1 MQDLILSVDLGT
13 TAIKVALFA
22 TSGELKALSTQE
34 YSLLTPQPS
43 VVEGEVEAYWAS
55 FKRGILD
62 IQTKSPFPTDSVRA
76 LGLSAQGETLFCL
89 DREGRPLRNAIVWMD
104 NRAQA
109 EAENLT
115 AEFTNEACYKVTGQ
129 VGFDPCWPAA
139 KILWLRTNEPEIFKR
154 TATFALIEDYFIYRM
169 TGKLVS
175 EGSLLC
181 STLYWNITTKQW
193 WKEMLVRLGIGEQQ
207 LPEIR
212 EPGEAIGPI
221 LPTVARELGLS
232 PDTIVCT
239 GALDQAAGAIGVGN
253 IAEGIFSENIGAALA
268 ICSPVR
274 KPVFHES
281 RILPIHYFSIPD
293 MYMMH
298 SFTTGGMVL
307 RWFRDA
313 FCDME
318 KTVGGLIGSDPYELM
333 VREAATVAPGCEGL
347 IMLPHLNGSMA
358 PDGNPKAKGVFYGFT
373 LKHQKP
379 HFIRAIM
386 EALGYLVRRNI
397 EALEQLGITV
407 GEIRS
412 LGGGAR
418 SPVWNQMKADI
429 TARPLVTMQCAEAA
443 SLGAAILAGKAVG
456 IYGDI
461 AGACKEMIRPAARFE
476 PNPVCREI
484 YDRNYDNYKKLFADL
499 TDLFRKS
506 YE

>member
-1 MQDLILSVDLGT
+1 MRDLVISVDLGT
-13 TAIKVALFA
+13 TAIKVALFDA
-22 TSGELKALSTQE
+22 LGELKALSTQE
-34 YSLLTPQPS
+34 YSLITPNPS
-43 VVEGEVEAYWAS
+43 VVEGDVETYWTS
-55 FKRGILD
+55 FKKGVFALKAIF
-62 IQTKSPFPTDSVRA
+62 PFAAEEVRA
-76 LGLSAQGETLFCL
+76 VGLSAQGETLFCL
-89 DREGRPLRNAIVWMD
+89 DRDGAPLRNAIVWMD

-109 EAENLT
+109 EAESLT
-115 AEFTNEACYKVTGQ
+115 AEFTNEVCYQVTGQ
-129 VGFDPCWPAA
+129 VDFAPCWPAA
-139 KILWLRTNEPEIFKR
+139 KILWLKQHEPGLFEN

-169 TGKLVS
+169 TGRLVS

-181 STLYWNITTKQW
+181 STVYWNITTKRW
-193 WKEMLVRLGIGEQQ
+193 WKEMLAYLDISERQ

-212 EPGEAIGPI
+212 EPGEAIGPV
-221 LPTVARELGLS
+221 LPDVAAELGLS
-232 PDTIVCT
+232 PRTIVCT

-281 RILPIHYFSIPD
+281 RTLPIHYFGIPD

-313 FCDME
+313 FCGME
-318 KTVGGLIGSDPYELM
+318 KQVGDLTGSDAYDLLG
-333 VREAATVAPGCEGL
+333 REAAGVAPGCEGL
-347 IMLPHLNGSMA
+347 IVLPHLNGSMA
-358 PDGNPKAKGVFYGFT
+358 PDVNSKAKGVFYGIT

-386 EALGYLVRRNI
+386 ESLGYLVRRNI
-397 EALEQLGITV
+397 EALEDLGIAV

-418 SPVWNQMKADI
+418 SSVWNQMKADI
-429 TARPLVTMQCAEAA
+429 TGRPLVTMECAEAA

-456 IYGDI
+456 MYGDI
-461 AGACKEMIRPAARFE
+461 AEACGRMVRVARRFE
-476 PNPVCREI
+476 PNAAYRDI
-484 YDRNYDNYKKLFADL
+484 YDTNYGHYRRLFSDL
-499 TDLFRKS
+499 TDLFQKS
-506 YE
+506 YV

>member
-13 TAIKVALFA
+13 TAIKVAIFDI
-22 TSGELKALSTQE
+22 SGELKALSTQE
-34 YSLLTPQPS
+34 YSLITPAPA
-43 VVEGEVEAYWAS
+43 VVEGDVKTYWES
-55 FKRGILD
+55 FKMGILELK
-62 IQTKSPFPTDSVRA
+62 TKCSFSAESVRA
-76 LGLSAQGETLFCL
+76 VGISAQGETLFFL
-89 DREGRPLRNAIVWMD
+89 DKNGAPLRNAIVWMD
-104 NRAQA
+104 NRALA
-109 EAENLT
+109 EAESLT

-129 VGFDPCWPAA
+129 VSFDPCWPAA
-139 KILWLRTNEPEIFKR
+139 KILWLRKNEPELFQK
-154 TATFALIEDYFIYRM
+154 TATFALIEDYFIYRL

-181 STLYWNITTKQW
+181 STVYWDITTKQW
-193 WKEMLVRLGIGEQQ
+193 WKEMLSFLQISESQ

-212 EPGEAIGPI
+212 EPGEPIGSI
-221 LPTVARELGLS
+221 LQEVAAELGLS
-232 PDTIVCT
+232 PGTIVCT

-253 IAEGIFSENIGAALA
+253 ISEGIFSENIGAALA

-274 KPVFHES
+274 KPIFHKN
-281 RILPIHYFSIPD
+281 RIMPIHYFGIPD

-318 KTVGGLIGSDPYELM
+318 KGVGAMIGSDSYDLLGKE
-333 VREAATVAPGCEGL
+333 VATVPAGCEGL

-358 PDGNPKAKGVFYGFT
+358 PDVNPLARGVFYGFT

-386 EALGYLVRRNI
+386 ESLGYLVRRNI
-397 EALEQLGITV
+397 EALGNIGIEV

-412 LGGGAR
+412 LGGGSR
-418 SPVWNQMKADI
+418 STVWNQIKADI
-429 TARPLVTMQCAEAA
+429 TGRPLVTMQCAEAA
-443 SLGAAILAGKAVG
+443 SLGAAILAGKAAG
-456 IYGDI
+456 IYANVGD
-461 AGACKEMIRPAARFE
+461 ACEKMIRTAQRFD
-476 PNPVCREI
+476 PNPTCRGI
-484 YDRNYDNYKKLFADL
+484 YDRDYERFKQLFHDL
-499 TDLFRKS
+499 AGLFGKG

>member
-13 TAIKVALFA
+13 TAVKVAVFA

-34 YSLLTPQPS
+34 YSLLTPKSS
-43 VVEGEVEAYWAS
+43 VVEGDVATYWNAL
-55 FKRGILD
+55 KNGILAL
-62 IQTKSPFPTDSVRA
+62 KAKYPFATESVIA

-89 DREGRPLRNAIVWMD
+89 DRDGAPLRNAIVWMD
-104 NRAQA
+104 NRAQT
-109 EAENLT
+109 EAESLT
-115 AEFTNEACYKVTGQ
+115 AAFTNETCYRVTGQ
-129 VGFDPCWPAA
+129 VSFDPCWPAA
-139 KILWLRTNEPEIFKR
+139 KILWLRNHEPDLFQK

-181 STLYWNITTKQW
+181 STVYWNITTKQW
-193 WKEMLVRLGIGEQQ
+193 WDDMLFHLGISEDQ

-221 LPTVARELGLS
+221 LPAVAAELGLS
-232 PDTIVCT
+232 PHTIVCT

-268 ICSPVR
+268 ICSPVQ
-274 KPVFHES
+274 KPIFHES
-281 RILPIHYFSIPD
+281 RALPIHYFGIPD

-313 FCDME
+313 FCGME
-318 KTVGGLIGSDPYELM
+318 KGVGGLTGEDAYDLLG
-333 VREAATVAPGCEGL
+333 REAATVAPGCEGL
-347 IMLPHLNGSMA
+347 VMLPHLNGSMA
-358 PDGNPKAKGVFYGFT
+358 PDVNPKAKGVFYGFT

-379 HFIRAIM
+379 HFVRAIM

-397 EALEQLGITV
+397 EALERLGIAV

-418 SPVWNQMKADI
+418 SPVWNQIKADI
-429 TARPLVTMQCAEAA
+429 TGRPLVTMECVEAA
-443 SLGAAILAGKAVG
+443 SLGAAILAGKGVG
-456 IYGDI
+456 MYGSVAD
-461 AGACKEMIRPAARFE
+461 ACRQMIQPAARFE
-476 PNPVCREI
+476 PNPACREV
-484 YDRNYDNYKKLFADL
+484 YQRNYDTYTKLFNDL
-499 TDLFRKS
+499 ADLFRRS

>member
-13 TAIKVALFA
+13 TAVKVALFSK
-22 TSGELKALSTQE
+22 SGELMALSTRE
-34 YSLLTPQPS
+34 YSLITPKTS
-43 VVEGEVEAYWAS
+43 VVEGDAKTYWDS
-55 FKRGILD
+55 FKQGILELK
-62 IQTKSPFPTDSVRA
+62 TKHSFSVENVRA
-76 LGLSAQGETLFCL
+76 LGISAQGETLFFL
-89 DREGRPLRNAIVWMD
+89 DEKGVPLRNAIVWMD
-104 NRAQA
+104 NRALE
-109 EAENLT
+109 EAERLT

-129 VGFDPCWPAA
+129 VSFDPCWPAA
-139 KILWLRTNEPEIFKR
+139 KILWLRKNEPELFRK
-154 TATFALIEDYFIYRM
+154 TATFALIEDYFIYKM
-169 TGKLVS
+169 TGKRVS

-181 STLYWNITTKQW
+181 STVYWDITTKRW
-193 WKEMLVRLGIGEQQ
+193 WKEMLAFLEISESR

-212 EPGEAIGPI
+212 EPGEAVGPI
-221 LPTVARELGLS
+221 LPEVAAELGLT
-232 PDTIVCT
+232 PGTTVCT

-274 KPVFHES
+274 KPTFHES
-281 RILPIHYFSIPD
+281 RIMPIHYFGIPD
-293 MYMMH
+293 IYMMH

-307 RWFRDA
+307 RWFRDV

-318 KTVGGLIGSDPYELM
+318 KTVSGMIGGDSYDLLS
-333 VREAATVAPGCEGL
+333 REAALVPAGCEGL

-358 PDGNPKAKGVFYGFT
+358 PDVNPKAKGVFCGFT
-373 LKHQKP
+373 LKHQKS

-397 EALEQLGITV
+397 EALGSIGIEI

-418 SPVWNQMKADI
+418 SAVWNQIKADI
-429 TARPLVTMQCAEAA
+429 TGRPLVTMQCPEAA

-456 IYGDI
+456 MYSDI
-461 AGACKEMIRPAARFE
+461 VDACGKMIKVAGRFVPDPACRK
-476 PNPVCREI
+476 I
-484 YDRNYDNYKKLFADL
+484 YDRSYEHYKQLFKDL
-499 TDLFRKS
+499 TDLFQKS